1 MGVLIFGLTRYYK
14 VYRPMVKKQE
24 TQILS
29 SVVTI

>member
-1 MGVLIFGLTRYYK
+1 VVIFGLDIIM